1 MDKVIGIA
9 NLRSSI
15 ANVVKEVHE
24 NNAQYIVV
32 KRSKARAVLISP
44 EKLETLEVMAD
55 RELLEEIR
63 RAKDDILSGRYKTYK
78 EYFKRLLPE
87 KPRRGKGQNIR
98 IKS

>member
-15 ANVVKEVHE
+15 ANVIKEVHE
-24 NNAQYIVV
+24 DNAQYIVV

-63 RAKDDILSGRYKTYK
+63 RAKDDILSGRYKTYE

-87 KPRRGKGQNIR
+87 KLRRGKGKNIR
-98 IKS
+98 GKL